1 MTTAGYY
8 RFPTLHGQTVVFV
21 CEDDL
26 WSVPDSG
33 SIARRLTSG
42 LGEASY
48 PFLSPDG
55 ATLAFIGR
63 EEGHTEVYV
72 MPALGGPARR
82 LTYLGSITRVVGW
95 SPDGESILF
104 MSHAGQPFLRL
115 FKLFTVGPDG
125 QPAVV
130 SEIVGGLRES
140 AGGMGTENGAG
151 NRTRCE

>member
-8 RFPTLHGQTVVFV
+8 RFPTIHRHTVVFV

-26 WSVPDSG
+26 WTVPDAG
-33 SIARRLTSG
+33 GIARRLTSN

-55 ATLAFIGR
+55 STLAFIGR
-63 EEGHTEVYV
+63 EEGHPEVYV

-82 LTYLGSITRVVGW
+82 LTYLGATSRVVGW

-104 MSHAGQPFLRL
+104 TSNAGQPFARL
-115 FKLFTVGPDG
+115 FKLFTIGLDGARPKGPG
-125 QPAVV
+125 KK
-130 SEIVGGLRES
+130 
-140 AGGMGTENGAG
+140 
-151 NRTRCE
+151 